1 MLHKLLLRLLAAI
14 SLAALISTP
23 SIAAAQTLLSQG
35 KPAVASSTEG
45 GFTASLAVDGNTGS
59 RWASNYNNAEW
70 IYVDLG
76 APFTINRVLL
86 NWEAAFGRGYQIQV
100 SDNGTNW
107 TTVFSTTTGDGATDD
122 LAVAGSG
129 RYVRMNGITRGTGF
143 GYSLYEFQVYGSP
156 ISSTTLLSR
165 GKNVVASSQEGPWSA
180 SNVVDG
186 NTGSRWGSNFTN
198 TEWIYIDLG
207 TDASVRRV
215 VLNWEAA
222 YGKSYQIQTSD
233 NASSWTTIYS
243 TTTSDGGIDDLTLT
257 GTGRYVRMNG
267 QLRATGYGYSL
278 FEFEIWGTTNSG
290 SSSSYDVRS
299 SSSRS
304 SVPSSVSTSKSSA
317 SVSTSKSSS
326 SVSTS
331 RSSAS
336 SQPATSSS
344 VATSAS
350 SKSSSSTSSCREGA
364 PAAPTGLNAVG
375 VSSTG
380 LVLSWSPSV
389 TATCGV
395 TTNYN
400 VYRDGVLIGSPSA
413 GSTSLTISGLLANTS
428 YTFTVTGFN
437 IFGASAQSTP
447 LTIKTLVN
455 TGTPNFGPNVQIFDP
470 AMPTAD
476 IQSKVNAVFAIQE
489 NNQFGTPR
497 TALLFKPGTYNIDI
511 PVGFFTHVLGLGA
524 FPDQVK
530 IASVRSEAVLP
541 NNNATQNFWRGVE
554 NFAVFPNGGMRWGVS
569 QAVPFRRMHVLN
581 NNIILSTNFGW
592 ASGGWMAD
600 SLVDN
605 DVTAWAQQQWVSRNS
620 QWGSWSGALWN
631 MVYIGIPN
639 NLPGGTWPTT
649 ANTFINTTP
658 IVREKPFLYLN
669 GNNYEVFVPPLKFNS
684 SGISWANNQQAGTS
698 LPIDAFYV
706 ARSDVDTAA
715 SINSALSQGKHLL
728 LTPGVYRLTEPIQ
741 VTRANTIV
749 LGMGFATLQPVTGKK
764 AITVA
769 DVDGVILAHLMV
781 DADTNNSPVL
791 VEIGDINS
799 NASHTSNPTSVS
811 DVFVRV
817 GGNGPGKATV
827 AMQIN
832 SNDVII
838 DHTWLW
844 RADHGEGAGWNS
856 NTSRNGLIVNGN
868 NVTAYG
874 LFVEH
879 FQEYQVLW
887 NGNNGRTYFYQSEI
901 PYDPPT
907 QAAYT
912 SGPGVN
918 GWASYKVADTVTNH
932 EAWGLGIYSVFT
944 FPNVNLSHAIE
955 VPNTS
960 NVKFHHMVTVNLTA
974 NGAIQNVINNTGG
987 TTSPGV
993 ATNTPRVTDY
1003 PAQ

>member
-1 MLHKLLLRLLAAI
+1 MLHKLMLRLLAAT
-14 SLAALISTP
+14 SLAVLIATP
-23 SIAAAQTLLSQG
+23 AVAQTLLSQG
-35 KPAVASSTEG
+35 KTAVASSTEG
-45 GFTASLAVDGNTGS
+45 GFTAALAVDGNTGS

-76 APFTINRVLL
+76 ASYAINRVVL
-86 NWEAAFGRGYQIQV
+86 NWETAYGKGYQIQV
-100 SDNGTNW
+100 SNDATNW
-107 TTVFSTTTGDGATDD
+107 TTIFTTTTGDGAIDD
-122 LAVAGSG
+122 LAVSGTG
-129 RYVRMNGITRGTGF
+129 RYVRLNGVTRGTGY
-143 GYSLYEFQVYGSP
+143 GYSLWEFQVYGAP
-156 ISSTTLLSR
+156 VTTDSLLSQGR
-165 GKNVVASSQEGPWSA
+165 VPTVSSQEAGLA
-180 SNVVDG
+180 ALNATDG
-186 NTGSRWGSNFTN
+186 NLNTRWGSNFTDS
-198 TEWIYIDLG
+198 EWIYLDLG
-207 TDASVRRV
+207 APSTVHRV

-222 YGKSYQIQTSD
+222 YGKSYQIQVSD

-243 TTTSDGGIDDLTLT
+243 TTTGDGGIDDIQLN
-257 GTGRYVRMNG
+257 GSGRFIRMNG
-267 QLRATGYGYSL
+267 LLRGTGYGYSL
-278 FEFEIWGTTNSG
+278 YEFQVWGKPNSG
-290 SSSSYDVRS
+290 SGSSNDVRS
-299 SSSRS
+299 SSSKS
-304 SVPSSVSTSKSSA
+304 SVPSSVSTSR
-317 SVSTSKSSS
+317 SSS

-331 RSSAS
+331 RSSE
-336 SQPATSSS
+336 SSS
-344 VATSAS
+344 TSTSISSRSS
-350 SKSSSSTSSCREGA
+350 SKSSVCAEGA
-364 PAAPTGLNAVG
+364 PATPTGLSAAG
-375 VSSTG
+375 VTRSGVT
-380 LVLSWSPSV
+380 LSWSPSV
-389 TATCGV
+389 TSTCGV

-400 VYRDGVLIGSPSA
+400 VYQNGVLIGSSSVGA
-413 GSTSLTISGLLANTS
+413 TTFSVSGLAANTS
-428 YTFTVTGFN
+428 YTFTVAGFN

-447 LTIKTLVN
+447 LTVKTLAA
-455 TGTPNFGPNVQIFDP
+455 TGDPAFGSNVLIFDP
-470 AMPTAD
+470 SMPTAD
-476 IQSKVNAVFAIQE
+476 IQSKVNAIFAIQE

-497 TALLFKPGTYNIDI
+497 TALLFKPGTYDIDI
-511 PVGFFTHVLGLGA
+511 PVGFFTHVIGLGA

-554 NFAVFPNGGMRWGVS
+554 NFAVYPNGGMRWGVS

-581 NNIILSTNFGW
+581 NNITLSTNFGW

-600 SLVDN
+600 SVVDK
-605 DVTAWAQQQWVSRNS
+605 DVTAYAQQQWISRNS

-631 MVYIGIPN
+631 MVFVGIPN

-649 ANTFINTTP
+649 ANTFVNTTP

-669 GNNYEVFVPPLKFNS
+669 GSNYEVMVPPLKYNS
-684 SGISWANNQQAGTS
+684 AGISWANNQQAGTS
-698 LPIDAFYV
+698 VSLDAFYI
-706 ARSDVDTAA
+706 AHSDSDTAA
-715 SINSALSQGKHLL
+715 SINNALSQGKHLL
-728 LTPGVYRLTEPIQ
+728 LTPGVYNLSDPIQ

-749 LGMGFATLQPVTGKK
+749 LGMGFATLHPTTGKK
-764 AITVA
+764 ALTVA
-769 DVDGVILAHLMV
+769 DVDGVIVAHLLV

-791 VEIGDINS
+791 VEIGDANS

-811 DVFVRV
+811 DVFVRI
-817 GGNGPGKATV
+817 GGNGAGKATV

-844 RADHGEGAGWNS
+844 RADHGEGAGWTS
-856 NTSRNGLIVNGN
+856 NTSRNGLVVNGN

-901 PYDPPT
+901 PYDPPS
-907 QAAYT
+907 QSVYS
-912 SGPGVN
+912 SGSGVN

-932 EAWGLGIYSVFT
+932 EAWGLGIYAVFT

-955 VPNTS
+955 VPDSS

>member
-1 MLHKLLLRLLAAI
+1 MLHKLLLRLLATL
-14 SLAALISTP
+14 SLAALIATP
-23 SIAAAQTLLSQG
+23 GIATAQTLLSQG
-35 KPAVASSTEG
+35 KTAVGSSAEG
-45 GFTASLAVDGNTGS
+45 GFTAALAIDGNTGS

-76 APFTINRVLL
+76 ASFTINRVVL
-86 NWEAAFGRGYQIQV
+86 NWETAYGKGYQIQV
-100 SDNGTNW
+100 SDNATNW
-107 TTVFSTTTGDGATDD
+107 TTIFSTTTGDGAIDD
-122 LAVAGSG
+122 LTVSGSG

-143 GYSLYEFQVYGSP
+143 GYSLWEFQVYGAPVTANS
-156 ISSTTLLSR
+156 LLSR
-165 GKNVVASSQEGPWSA
+165 GKVPTVSSQEGPWA
-180 SNVVDG
+180 ALNATDG
-186 NTGSRWGSNFTN
+186 NLSTRWGSNFTDA
-198 TEWIYIDLG
+198 EWIYIDLG
-207 TDASVRRV
+207 APATVRQV

-233 NASSWTTIYS
+233 DASSWTTIFS
-243 TTTSDGGIDDLTLT
+243 TTTGDGGVDDITLN
-257 GTGRYVRMNG
+257 GSGRFIRMNG
-267 QLRATGYGYSL
+267 LLRATGYGYSL
-278 FEFEIWGTTNSG
+278 YEFEVWGTPNSG
-290 SSSSYDVRS
+290 SSSSNDVRFS
-299 SSSRS
+299 SSSSKS
-304 SVPSSVSTSKSSA
+304 SAPSSVSTSKSSA
-317 SVSTSKSSS
+317 SVSTSKSSAS
-326 SVSTS
+326 KP
-331 RSSAS
+331 SSAS
-336 SQPATSSS
+336 SIQSSASS
-344 VATSAS
+344 VA
-350 SKSSSSTSSCREGA
+350 SCNTT
-364 PAAPTGLNAVG
+364 PSIPTGLTA
-375 VSSTG
+375 SDTTSTSTK
-380 LVLSWSPSV
+380 LSWTASQPSPNCTITGYRVLLNNVSVMSVAGTTATVAGLNPNTTYQFMVVAVNEFGTSPPCIIVSV
-389 TATCGV
+389 TT
-395 TTNYN
+395 
-400 VYRDGVLIGSPSA
+400 LPGSA
-413 GSTSLTISGLLANTS
+413 
-428 YTFTVTGFN
+428 
-437 IFGASAQSTP
+437 
-447 LTIKTLVN
+447 
-455 TGTPNFGPNVQIFDP
+455 PNFGSNVLIFDP
-470 AMPTAD
+470 SMPTAD
-476 IQSKVNAVFAIQE
+476 IQSKVNAIFAVQE

-497 TALLFKPGTYNIDI
+497 TALMFKPGTYNIDI
-511 PVGFFTHVLGLGA
+511 PVGFFTHVIGLGA

-569 QAVPFRRMHVLN
+569 QAVPFRRMHVLD
-581 NNIILSTNFGW
+581 NNIMLSTNFGW

-600 SLVDN
+600 SVVDK
-605 DVTAWAQQQWVSRNS
+605 DVSAWSQQQWVSRNS

-631 MVYIGIPN
+631 MVFVGIPN

-649 ANTFINTTP
+649 ANTVVNTTP
-658 IVREKPFLYLN
+658 IVREKPFIYLN
-669 GNNYEVFVPPLKFNS
+669 GSNYEVMVPPLKFNS

-698 LPIDAFYV
+698 VPIDAFYI
-706 ARSDVDTAA
+706 AHSDTDTAA
-715 SINSALSQGKHLL
+715 SINNALSQGKHLL
-728 LTPGVYRLTEPIQ
+728 LTPGVYNLADPIQ

-749 LGMGFATLQPVTGKK
+749 LGMGFATLHPTTGKK
-764 AITVA
+764 AITVT
-769 DVDGVILAHLMV
+769 DVDGVIVAHLMV

-791 VEIGDINS
+791 VEIGEAGS

-811 DVFVRV
+811 DVFVRI
-817 GGNGPGKATV
+817 GGNGVGRATV

-856 NTSRNGLIVNGN
+856 NTSRNGLVVNGN

-901 PYDPPT
+901 PYDPPS
-907 QAAYT
+907 QSVYT

-944 FPNVNLSHAIE
+944 FPNVFLSHAIE
-955 VPNTS
+955 VPNS
-960 NVKFHHMVTVNLTA
+960 PNVKFHHMVTVNLTA

-987 TTSPGV
+987 STSPGV

>member
-1 MLHKLLLRLLAAI
+1 MLHKLLLRLLAAV
-14 SLAALISTP
+14 SLAALMTTSG
-23 SIAAAQTLLSQG
+23 IAAAQTLISQG
-35 KPAVASSTEG
+35 KTAVASSTEG
-45 GFTASLAVDGNTGS
+45 GFAAALAVDGNTGS

-76 APFTINRVLL
+76 ASFNINRVVL
-86 NWEAAFGRGYQIQV
+86 NWETAFGRGYQIQV

-107 TTVFSTTTGDGATDD
+107 TNVFSTTTGDGAIDD
-122 LAVAGSG
+122 LTVSGTG
-129 RYVRMNGITRGTGF
+129 RYVRMNGVTRGTGF

-156 ISSTTLLSR
+156 VSSNTLLSR
-165 GKNVVASSQEGPWSA
+165 GKNAVASSQEGPWSA
-180 SNVVDG
+180 NNVIDG
-186 NTGSRWGSNFTN
+186 NLSSRWGSSFTDA
-198 TEWIYIDLG
+198 EWIYVDLG
-207 TDASVRRV
+207 VGATVRRV

-243 TTTSDGGIDDLTLT
+243 TTNSDGGIDDITLA

-267 QLRATGYGYSL
+267 LQRATGYGYSL
-278 FEFEIWGTTNSG
+278 FEFDIWGTINGGSG
-290 SSSSYDVRS
+290 SSNDVRS

-317 SVSTSKSSS
+317 SVSTSKSS
-326 SVSTS
+326 V
-331 RSSAS
+331 S

-344 VATSAS
+344 KPSSAS
-350 SKSSSSTSSCREGA
+350 SVPSSSASSVAACNVAPAFPTNLVASNITSTSAKLTWTA
-364 PAAPTGLNAVG
+364 PNPNPNCTITTYRILQNNVQVTTVPGSAN
-375 VSSTG
+375 
-380 LVLSWSPSV
+380 
-389 TATCGV
+389 TATVVGLTPN
-395 TTNYN
+395 TTYQFMVVAVNE
-400 VYRDGVLIGSPSA
+400 
-413 GSTSLTISGLLANTS
+413 
-428 YTFTVTGFN
+428 
-437 IFGASAQSTP
+437 FGASPPCIAAIVT
-447 LTIKTLVN
+447 TLPSSGV
-455 TGTPNFGPNVQIFDP
+455 NFGPNVQIFDP
-470 AMPTAD
+470 SMPTAD
-476 IQSKVNAVFAIQE
+476 VQSKVNAVFAIQE

-581 NNIILSTNFGW
+581 NNITLSTNFGW

-600 SLVDN
+600 SVVDN

-649 ANTFINTTP
+649 ANTFVNTTP

-698 LPIDAFYV
+698 LPIDAFYI
-706 ARSDVDTAA
+706 ARSDIDTAA
-715 SINSALSQGKHLL
+715 TINSALSQGKHLL
-728 LTPGVYRLTEPIQ
+728 LTPGVYRLTDPIQ

-749 LGMGFATLQPVTGKK
+749 LGMGFATLQPTTGKK

-844 RADHGEGAGWNS
+844 RADHGEGAGWTS

-987 TTSPGV
+987 STSPGV